1 MARSARAP
9 TPFSITIPDDEG
21 APAPPSPR
29 RTQPANATAK
39 PGLPDKPAPRRT
51 PAQKEA
57 DKQHA
62 QHIKE
67 VKKASMEKAYQQLGN
82 LEEEM
87 AASQAIVKGLGDLED
102 EVTVV
107 PATVKGSQAPVRPK
121 PRLVP
126 RPVVDRDEPQEDG
139 EGKAEVTRTS
149 KPLRVKSADHGDS
162 SVRLRDAINKAWPK
176 KQKEA
181 ASGLTVGC
189 SIAMLLLTDSTVF
202 FLNRIWEHRLDDK
215 KVLLARRVKNWAS
228 SCQYKATPTSHHS
241 NPAAPLP
248 SHSSKDAMEQDI
260 LDEENDSQERGYAI
274 QHGTWIMP
282 ASDAS
287 TVEVYD
293 ELNSATGTEEA
304 MAHKTPTAIQN
315 STRIAPA
322 IDVDGYGELNVA
334 TQSLKQKH
342 AAEDDGD
349 TASDFELDTE
359 VGDTEDLMM
368 DGPRTTAQTSLM
380 VIEPTPSKTTKAKKV
395 VHLKSIS
402 ISASGSS
409 VGGDVA
415 VSHSDTTLST
425 KLKGKAMK
433 LDLLPLLQN
442 DHDYKF
448 AKNVLP
454 SLLLWY
460 GNEGNVWS
468 ISEEDIIHVLKAIIR
483 VVYPMFDRFDE
494 IHHGMAIY
502 GLTIQRLTHWWHNFA
517 STAVVLILDFFK
529 ENTDLNIE
537 TFCDILLEDQAF
549 AYEDLDTNDSTKAF
563 RSSLVLELLGTVHL
577 QQVDGWVDV
586 PALQLVEKQVCGIKG
601 ALAMSTA
608 VLEHAIKVKRQGC
621 SEDPHS
627 LSKASGKESS
637 ATSQFS
643 QLNWGE
649 KTSFYLAS
657 ISNRDAH
664 ALQEIVS
671 IARDMCAGNDLLV
684 NNANNECGS
693 LDLMPRGT
701 IFHQAANPK
710 CYSLTPPSSTQ
721 FAVSATLRSSRKAT
735 KKFQKRNE
743 ICLKKLEDTFHT
755 LGNIGSKSNQKV
767 NRKCE
772 KQPCTFPDAAHWER
786 QQRRLRHSWKV
797 LQIFSTTLAKGSE
810 LRRS

>member
-1 MARSARAP
+1 M
-9 TPFSITIPDDEG
+9 
-21 APAPPSPR
+21 
-29 RTQPANATAK
+29 
-39 PGLPDKPAPRRT
+39 
-51 PAQKEA
+51 
-57 DKQHA
+57 
-62 QHIKE
+62 
-67 VKKASMEKAYQQLGN
+67 
-82 LEEEM
+82 
-87 AASQAIVKGLGDLED
+87 
-102 EVTVV
+102 
-107 PATVKGSQAPVRPK
+107 RPK
-121 PRLVP
+121 PHLVP
-126 RPVVDRDEPQEDG
+126 HPMVDRDEPQEDG

-181 ASGLTVGC
+181 ASGLTCKGIGC

-202 FLNRIWEHRLDDK
+202 FLNWIWEHRLNDK
-215 KVLLARRVKNWAS
+215 KVLLAGWVKNWVS
-228 SCQYKATPTSHHS
+228 IVNMNATPTSHHS

-260 LDEENDSQERGYAI
+260 PDEENNSQEHRYAI

-293 ELNSATGTEEA
+293 KLNSATSTEEA
-304 MAHKTPTAIQN
+304 MAHKTPTAIQH
-315 STRIAPA
+315 STWITPA
-322 IDVDGYGELNVA
+322 IDISTVDGYGELNVA
-334 TQSLKQKH
+334 TQSLKWKC
-342 AAEDDGD
+342 AAEDNGD
-349 TASDFELDTE
+349 TVSDFELDTK
-359 VGDTEDLMM
+359 VGDTEDLVM
-368 DGPRTTAQTSLM
+368 DGPHITAQTSLM

-395 VHLKSIS
+395 VHPKSIS

-409 VGGDVA
+409 VGSDVA

-433 LDLLPLLQN
+433 LDLPPLLRN

-460 GNEGNVWS
+460 GNKGNVWS
-468 ISEEDIIHVLKAIIR
+468 ISEEDVIHILKAIIQ

-502 GLTIQRLTHWWHNFA
+502 GLTIQRLMHWWHNFA

-549 AYEDLDTNDSTKAF
+549 AYEDLDTNDSTMAF
-563 RSSLVLELLGTVHL
+563 HSSLILELLGTVHL

-586 PALQLVEKQVCGIKG
+586 PALQLVEKHVCGIKG
-601 ALAMSTA
+601 ALTMSTT
-608 VLEHAIKVKRQGC
+608 VLEHAIKVMHEYAMSGEETITDQLAGICTKGKAALKT
-621 SEDPHS
+621 PHS

-643 QLNWGE
+643 QLNWGK
-649 KTSFYLAS
+649 KTGFYLAS

-664 ALQEIVS
+664 ALQEIIS

-693 LDLMPRGT
+693 LDLHALIMPWGT

-721 FAVSATLRSSRKAT
+721 FAGFAFFVFGCPQCDFAKQQESF
-735 KKFQKRNE
+735 KKVP
-743 ICLKKLEDTFHT
+743 KKE
-755 LGNIGSKSNQKV
+755 
-767 NRKCE
+767 
-772 KQPCTFPDAAHWER
+772 
-786 QQRRLRHSWKV
+786 
-797 LQIFSTTLAKGSE
+797 
-810 LRRS
+810 

>member
-9 TPFSITIPDDEG
+9 TPFSITVPDDEG

-29 RTQPANATAK
+29 RTRPANATAK
-39 PGLPDKPAPRRT
+39 PGLPDKPAPQRT

-62 QHIKE
+62 QHVKE
-67 VKKASMEKAYQQLGN
+67 VKKASMEKAYQRLGN

-87 AASQAIVKGLGDLED
+87 AVSQAIVKGEWVPVRPNPHPVASKNKAPLCREGAGLGDLED

-176 KQKEA
+176 N
-181 ASGLTVGC
+181 GC

-215 KVLLARRVKNWAS
+215 KVLLAGQVKNWAS
-228 SCQYKATPTSHHS
+228 IVNTKATPTSHHS

-248 SHSSKDAMEQDI
+248 SRSSKDAMEQDI
-260 LDEENDSQERGYAI
+260 LDEENDSQECGYAI
-274 QHGTWIMP
+274 QHGTWIML

-304 MAHKTPTAIQN
+304 MAHKTPTAIQH

-322 IDVDGYGELNVA
+322 IDISTVDGYGELNVA
-334 TQSLKQKH
+334 TQSLKWKC

-349 TASDFELDTE
+349 MVSDFELDTE

-368 DGPRTTAQTSLM
+368 DGPLYNCSDISDGDRTHPIKDYQGQ
-380 VIEPTPSKTTKAKKV
+380 
-395 VHLKSIS
+395 KS
-402 ISASGSS
+402 SASE
-409 VGGDVA
+409 V
-415 VSHSDTTLST
+415 HFYLCEQILS
-425 KLKGKAMK
+425 KAMK
-433 LDLLPLLQN
+433 LDLLPLLRN
-442 DHDYKF
+442 DCDYKF

-460 GNEGNVWS
+460 RNEGNVWS
-468 ISEEDIIHVLKAIIR
+468 ISEEDIIHVLKAIIW
-483 VVYPMFDRFDE
+483 VVYPMFDSD
-494 IHHGMAIY
+494 
-502 GLTIQRLTHWWHNFA
+502 LWT
-517 STAVVLILDFFK
+517 VLDFFK

-563 RSSLVLELLGTVHL
+563 HSSLHL
-577 QQVDGWVDV
+577 QQVDGWVDI
-586 PALQLVEKQVCGIKG
+586 PALQLVEKHVCGIKG

-608 VLEHAIKVKRQGC
+608 ALEQCYQACWYLQKRQGC
-621 SEDPHS
+621 SEDPLFS
-627 LSKASGKESS
+627 EQGLGERELGYEPILAAQLGLRKPVSTSPPS
-637 ATSQFS
+637 ATEMLMPFKRSS
-643 QLNWGE
+643 QL
-649 KTSFYLAS
+649 
-657 ISNRDAH
+657 
-664 ALQEIVS
+664 
-671 IARDMCAGNDLLV
+671 
-684 NNANNECGS
+684 
-693 LDLMPRGT
+693 LMT
-701 IFHQAANPK
+701 
-710 CYSLTPPSSTQ
+710 CVL
-721 FAVSATLRSSRKAT
+721 
-735 KKFQKRNE
+735 E
-743 ICLKKLEDTFHT
+743 MIC
-755 LGNIGSKSNQKV
+755 
-767 NRKCE
+767 
-772 KQPCTFPDAAHWER
+772 W
-786 QQRRLRHSWKV
+786 
-797 LQIFSTTLAKGSE
+797 STTPTMSVGL
-810 LRRS
+810 LTHMRSCNAPGHHFSSGC

>member
-9 TPFSITIPDDEG
+9 TPFSITVPDDEG
-21 APAPPSPR
+21 APAPPSPH
-29 RTQPANATAK
+29 RTRPANATAK

-62 QHIKE
+62 QHVKE
-67 VKKASMEKAYQQLGN
+67 VKKASMEKAYQRLGN

-87 AASQAIVKGLGDLED
+87 AASQAIVKGKEQGQYFHSRLGDLED

-107 PATVKGSQAPVRPK
+107 PATVKGSQAPS
-121 PRLVP
+121 
-126 RPVVDRDEPQEDG
+126 
-139 EGKAEVTRTS
+139 EVTRTS

-181 ASGLTVGC
+181 ASGLMCKGMRGNSDETMFGC

-228 SCQYKATPTSHHS
+228 VVNTKATPTSHHS

-415 VSHSDTTLST
+415 
-425 KLKGKAMK
+425 
-433 LDLLPLLQN
+433 
-442 DHDYKF
+442 
-448 AKNVLP
+448 NVLP

-608 VLEHAIKVKRQGC
+608 VLEHAIKVVREYAMSGEETITDQLAGIRRKGKAAVKT
-621 SEDPHS
+621 PHS

>member
-9 TPFSITIPDDEG
+9 TPFSITVPDDEG

-67 VKKASMEKAYQQLGN
+67 VKKASMEKAYQRLGN

-87 AASQAIVKGLGDLED
+87 AASQAIVKGERVPVRPNPRPVASKNKAPLHREGAGLGDLED

-107 PATVKGSQAPVRPK
+107 PATVKGSQAPVRLK

-126 RPVVDRDEPQEDG
+126 HPVVDRDEPQEDG

-176 KQKEA
+176 KRKEA
-181 ASGLTVGC
+181 ASGLTCKGIGC

-215 KVLLARRVKNWAS
+215 KVLLARWVKNWAS
-228 SCQYKATPTSHHS
+228 IVNTKATPTSHHS

-260 LDEENDSQERGYAI
+260 LDEENDSQEHGYAI

-304 MAHKTPTAIQN
+304 MARKTPTAIQH
-315 STRIAPA
+315 STQIAPA

-349 TASDFELDTE
+349 TVSDFELDTE
-359 VGDTEDLMM
+359 
-368 DGPRTTAQTSLM
+368 TSLM

-395 VHLKSIS
+395 VHPKSIS

-415 VSHSDTTLST
+415 VSHSDTTLSM
-425 KLKGKAMK
+425 KLKGKATK
-433 LDLLPLLQN
+433 LDLLPLLRN
-442 DHDYKF
+442 DRDYKF
-448 AKNVLP
+448 AKNVLL

-502 GLTIQRLTHWWHNFA
+502 GLTIQRLTRWRHNFA
-517 STAVVLILDFFK
+517 STVVVLVLDFFK

-563 RSSLVLELLGTVHL
+563 RLSLVLELLSTAHL

-586 PALQLVEKQVCGIKG
+586 PALQLVEKHVCGIKG

-608 VLEHAIKVKRQGC
+608 VLEHAIKVVCEYAMSGEETITDQLAGIRRKGKAAVKT
-621 SEDPHS
+621 PHS

-637 ATSQFS
+637 AMSQFS
-643 QLNWGE
+643 QLNWGK
-649 KTSFYLAS
+649 KTGFYLAS

-671 IARDMCAGNDLLV
+671 IARDMCAGNDLPV

-693 LDLMPRGT
+693 LDPRALMCILECPGAPFFIRLLIPNAIPSPRLL
-701 IFHQAANPK
+701 Q
-710 CYSLTPPSSTQ
+710 LSSQ
-721 FAVSATLRSSRKAT
+721 VSHFLFLDVPRLIVPIVFNYGLIICFLSACCSS
-735 KKFQKRNE
+735 
-743 ICLKKLEDTFHT
+743 
-755 LGNIGSKSNQKV
+755 
-767 NRKCE
+767 
-772 KQPCTFPDAAHWER
+772 
-786 QQRRLRHSWKV
+786 
-797 LQIFSTTLAKGSE
+797 
-810 LRRS
+810 